1 MTYWDCRALSY
12 QRYIFR
18 YSKRLSNLMN
28 QLSFDLNRYFFLC
41 RSYQI
46 VLKDP
51 YDEADKLNSCDLKY
65 KDQQLEKIAD
75 EFFVFFG
82 LLKLSP

>member
-1 MTYWDCRALSY
+1 
-12 QRYIFR
+12 
-18 YSKRLSNLMN
+18 MN

-82 LLKLSP
+82 LLKLSPNLFRQGMIKRIERIRNRF